1 MSFEWG
7 WNPETIGTVIV
18 GLIVFIFI
26 LIAIIHLET
35 DVPDKAEVRKIIRQE
50 LQRFY
55 KEKQEEEK
63 QRS

>member
-7 WNPETIGTVIV
+7 WNIKTIVTVV
-18 GLIVFIFI
+18 LGLIVFIFI
-26 LIAIIHLET
+26 LMTISHLAT
-35 DVPDKAEVRKIIRQE
+35 DVPDKEEVRKIIRQE

-63 QRS
+63 L